1 MLGRS
6 LLRPS
11 QFSINHLFI
20 EDKVCFSPG
29 FLTKT

>member
-11 QFSINHLFI
+11 KFSINKLI
-20 EDKVCFSPG
+20 IKDKGCFSPG